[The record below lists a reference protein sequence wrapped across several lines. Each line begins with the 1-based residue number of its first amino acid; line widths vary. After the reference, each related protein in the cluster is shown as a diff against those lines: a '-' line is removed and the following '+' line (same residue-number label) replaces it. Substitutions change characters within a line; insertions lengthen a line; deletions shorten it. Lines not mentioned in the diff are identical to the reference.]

1 MAMLIYVSIKAFYVA
16 HLSKTVALY
25 KIYPRNGKDLQNF
38 DLQGVRFISPFANHL
53 SSSFLWKKNNI
64 SKSPYKYDTIWD
76 AKRKRKWVKFLRKE
90 CSLKFDDTVH
100 GRQFVSV
107 LDAGVLPF
115 EVIPRIKLVSI
126 KMTYPY
132 SHQAFYRSP
141 YPSTKQIVSGKKYSR
156 FSLTRL
162 WFGGTGVCG
171 LGGRGVCGGE
181 KFSIWREPGMRVFL
195 KRERN
200 EKNFNGLVT
209 GDRVWRKIL
218 GDIVYHFHTFAD
230 NWLRVLVFRDV
241 HLHRIYIHI

>member
-1 MAMLIYVSIKAFYVA
+1 MNLVYKIANMIYVSIKAFYVA
-16 HLSKTVALY
+16 HLNKTVALY
-25 KIYPRNGKDLQNF
+25 KRYPRNGKDLQNF
-38 DLQGVRFISPFANHL
+38 DLQGVRFISPFANHS

-64 SKSPYKYDTIWD
+64 LKSPYKYDTIWD

-90 CSLKFDDTVH
+90 CSLKFDDTVR

-141 YPSTKQIVSGKKYSR
+141 YPSTKQIVSGKNIQGFFDAFVVRRYR
-156 FSLTRL
+156 
-162 WFGGTGVCG
+162 G

-195 KRERN
+195 KSGEEWEEFQWARH
-200 EKNFNGLVT
+200 
-209 GDRVWRKIL
+209 W
-218 GDIVYHFHTFAD
+218 
-230 NWLRVLVFRDV
+230 W
-241 HLHRIYIHI
+241 